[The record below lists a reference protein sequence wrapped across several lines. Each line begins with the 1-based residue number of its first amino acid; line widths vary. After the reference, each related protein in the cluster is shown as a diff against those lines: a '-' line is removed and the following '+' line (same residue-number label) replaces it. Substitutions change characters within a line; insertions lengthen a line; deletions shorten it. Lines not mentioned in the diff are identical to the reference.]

1 MDTENVRSM
10 ESVVRNI
17 EVTVELQY
25 QAMKDKL
32 ESQHEEYQATKT
44 KHDKYL

>member
-17 EVTVELQY
+17 EVSVELQY

-32 ESQHEEYQATKT
+32 EIQ
-44 KHDKYL
+44 